1 MYKIFERSD
10 FMKDFLK
17 KRFVKFVLGGAL
29 VGLLVSFSD
38 TENGIIANLLSGIL
52 LGLIV
57 YGIAYLCHYRRKDK
71 ENAKLAAAE
80 KAKQEKLAKAA
91 EEEQLRAEEM
101 KKPKVYLPQVWQNNV
116 LIYHYGNIPFTPTP
130 AAINIFFDKM
140 QPAKNFELDLQQ
152 DDERILV
159 CYDGEKFGE
168 VNGRQDMIKDW
179 LRKKDPLRV
188 HVSEFGTADGSVFLL
203 SVAFYRDEQARWSK
217 KESELVALT
226 NYKKYFEEND
236 DIGISHYGITEGELL
251 SFEEDEESEKTA
263 VYIADTSAHR
273 IGKLPQKQAKRY
285 LAEDA
290 SAVFL
295 DHFDYDENDI
305 DIPIVKIYWTN
316 QKED

>member
-1 MYKIFERSD
+1 
-10 FMKDFLK
+10 MKDFLK
-17 KRFVKFVLGGAL
+17 KRSVKFALGGAL
-29 VGLLVSFSD
+29 LGLLVSFSD
-38 TENGIIANLLSGIL
+38 TENGIIANILSGVL

-57 YGIAYLCHYRRKDK
+57 YGIAYLFHYRRKD
-71 ENAKLAAAE
+71 AAA
-80 KAKQEKLAKAA
+80 KAKQEKLAKAQAAKAAKAA
-91 EEEQLRAEEM
+91 EEEQRRAEDM

-140 QPAKNFELDLQQ
+140 QAAKNFELELRQE
-152 DDERILV
+152 DERIFV
-159 CYDGEKFGE
+159 YYDGEKFGE

-188 HVSEFGTADGSVFLL
+188 YVSEFGTADGSVFLL
-203 SVAFYRDEQARWSK
+203 NVAFYRNEQARWSK
-217 KESELVALT
+217 KESELVTLT
-226 NYKKYFEEND
+226 NYKKYFKEND
-236 DIGISHYGITEGELL
+236 DIGISHYGIAEGELL
-251 SFEEDEESEKTA
+251 DFEEDEESEKSA
-263 VYIADTSAHR
+263 LYITDTFAHR

>member
-1 MYKIFERSD
+1 
-10 FMKDFLK
+10 MKDFLK
-17 KRFVKFVLGGAL
+17 KRSVKFALGGAL
-29 VGLLVSFSD
+29 LGLIFSFSD
-38 TENGIIANLLSGIL
+38 TKNDIIANLLSGIL
-52 LGLIV
+52 LGLVV

-80 KAKQEKLAKAA
+80 KAKQEKLAKAQAAKAAKAA
-91 EEEQLRAEEM
+91 EEEQLRAEEI
-101 KKPKVYLPQVWQNNV
+101 KKPKIYLPQVWQNNV

-226 NYKKYFEEND
+226 NYKKYFKEND